1 MTDHQAP
8 VSWMTLEHGSAVY
21 SSDGQELGGVGE
33 VVADREK
40 DIFSGVTI
48 DGGLLGTDRFAPAA
62 IIADISAE
70 GVRLSID
77 AGEAEHLEAFEG

>member
-1 MTDHQAP
+1 
-8 VSWMTLEHGSAVY
+8 MTLEQGSAVH
-21 SSDGQELGGVGE
+21 SSDGRELGGVGQ

-62 IIADISAE
+62 IIADISAD
-70 GVRLSID
+70 GVHLSID
-77 AGEAEHLEAFEG
+77 AAEAENLEAYEG